1 MVNPNAT
8 SLSLVDKLN
17 VRDTLQKLHEAF
29 PNLTLDEL
37 FKILDCIVLYK
48 SFTNTSDI
56 YVR

>member
-1 MVNPNAT
+1 MVNPNANQ
-8 SLSLVDKLN
+8 LSLIDKIN
-17 VRDTLQKLHEAF
+17 VRDTLQNLHKEF

-48 SFTNTSDI
+48 SFTSTSDI